1 MFLKQTKNSVQISIY
16 DEIVQKNTHIIAK
29 NNARPMKNVKTR
41 HKKISLSKW
50 ELFIPF
56 FFFGDDNF
64 TQYNFS
70 FGTHSSKFLT
80 SELTG
85 NS

>member
-29 NNARPMKNVKTR
+29 NNARSMKKCKNKAQKNLTIKMETF
-41 HKKISLSKW
+41 HSFL
-50 ELFIPF
+50 
-56 FFFGDDNF
+56 FFGDDNF
-64 TQYNFS
+64 TQHNFS
-70 FGTHSSKFLT
+70 FGTHSSIFLT

-85 NS
+85 SS